1 MQRPRLTFIHG
12 FMGHPSDWGDV
23 RSMLPEFE
31 TNALEM
37 PVAADWQASINQV
50 ADGISDSAIVIG
62 YSMGARLA
70 LGVALENPQRCAGL
84 VFVSGNPGLEHVEAR
99 ERRWKADQKIAQEL
113 EQLTP
118 ESLQPFLERWYQVDV
133 FATTPQDIR
142 HAEIVR
148 KCERFSPEWAK
159 ILRANSVSQQ
169 PNYWPRLSEL
179 SMPTA
184 VVAGELDEKYREIV
198 VRFDQEHGSGNVS
211 KTIVSDCGHIV
222 HRQQPE
228 TLVQTIRDLVE
239 TVAKR

>member
-1 MQRPRLTFIHG
+1 
-12 FMGHPSDWGDV
+12 
-23 RSMLPEFE
+23 MLPEFE
-31 TNALEM
+31 TNALEI
-37 PVAADWQASINQV
+37 PVAADWQASINQI
-50 ADGISDSAIVIG
+50 ADEISDSAIVIG

-70 LGVALENPQRCAGL
+70 LGVALENPQRCVGL
-84 VFVSGNPGLEHVEAR
+84 VFASGSPGLEHVEAR
-99 ERRWKADQKIAQEL
+99 EQRWKADQKIAQEL
-113 EQLTP
+113 EQLTQ

-133 FATTPQDIR
+133 FAATPQGIR
-142 HAEIVR
+142 DAEIVR
-148 KCERFSPEWAK
+148 KCKRFSSDWAK
-159 ILRANSVSQQ
+159 ILRANSVSDQ

-184 VVAGELDEKYREIV
+184 VVAGELDEKYRKIV

-211 KTIVSDCGHIV
+211 KTVVSDCGHIV